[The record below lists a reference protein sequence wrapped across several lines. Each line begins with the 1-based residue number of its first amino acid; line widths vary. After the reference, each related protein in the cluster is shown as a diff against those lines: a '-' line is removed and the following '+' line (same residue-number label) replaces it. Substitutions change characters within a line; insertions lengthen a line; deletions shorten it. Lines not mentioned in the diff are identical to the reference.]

1 MRRITCRFAILAALA
16 AVPAIAPAQTLLID
30 GFESPAGFS
39 ADEDA
44 ARLLAQGSFGPRF
57 ADIAEVRQRG
67 VAGWIDAQIALPPS
81 SALQIMRQR
90 TGNPNPDA
98 LIGFGTFTEAWF
110 QLGLRAP
117 DQLRQRV
124 AFALSQIMVVSE
136 RGGGLTD
143 DGLTLGGYYDLLITH
158 SLGNYRELLEA
169 VTLSPAMGR
178 YLSMYRNRKSDPAQ
192 NIRADENYAREVM
205 QLFTIGLVE
214 LHPDGSVRLVG
225 GQPVPTYDERVVRGF
240 AQVFTGWGCD
250 GFAFE
255 ETNRTCSTTRLMVP
269 TEIYHDT
276 SSKTLVPGVTL
287 PANRTARQDLEDALD
302 ILFQHPNVPP
312 FISRQLI
319 QKLVTS
325 NPTPAY
331 VGRVAAVFT
340 DNGQGVRGD
349 LAAVVRAI
357 LLDTEARNGPLTLPT
372 RFGKLREPLLR
383 RVQLW
388 RSHDAIWNTPQ
399 LILEDYNIIEVL
411 GQAALQAPSVFNFF
425 SPFHVPSGPIAD
437 AGMVAPE
444 MQGLTDTF
452 LINLTNDAVGQIF
465 FAYIGGPFDDDPRVR
480 RIDLNQWLQRLP
492 ANASP
497 AQLEAFLDSLALLM
511 LQGAMSP
518 PLRQAIRNRL
528 AQIPAGERLER
539 VQNALYLVVASPDF
553 AVQR

>member
-44 ARLLAQGSFGPRF
+44 ARLLAQATFGPRF

-67 VAGWIDAQIALPPS
+67 VAGWIDAQIAVPPS

-110 QLGLRAP
+110 QLSLRAP

-214 LHPDGSVRLVG
+214 LHPDGSVRLVD

-255 ETNRTCSTTRLMVP
+255 ETNRTCSTTRPMVP

-276 SSKTLVPGVTL
+276 SSKTLFPGVTL

-331 VGRVAAVFT
+331 VGRVAAVFA

-388 RSHDAIWNTPQ
+388 RSHDAIWDTPQ

-497 AQLEAFLDSLALLM
+497 AQLEAFLDSLDLLM